1 MGVAYK
7 AADLVISRAGASSIS
22 EFQLIGK
29 PVILV
34 PSPNVAEDHQTKN
47 AMALVDKNAALCVKD
62 SEAPATLLELSL
74 NTIVN
79 DSKLT
84 MLSENIKKM
93 GLENSAEVIAEEVI
107 KLIGK

>member
-1 MGVAYK
+1 
-7 AADLVISRAGASSIS
+7 
-22 EFQLIGK
+22 
-29 PVILV
+29 
-34 PSPNVAEDHQTKN
+34 
-47 AMALVDKNAALCVKD
+47 MALVDKNAALCVKD

-93 GLENSAEVIAEEVI
+93 GLENSAEVIAEEVV